1 MITYCLK
8 TCFFIIFDVS
18 FQNESENPHKEL
30 DNHQD
35 ELATLHT
42 TYSQRIA
49 TMNKKHKQEIEE
61 LKSFHHEDLLRIQ
74 ELEQQLAELGKLS
87 FTEMII

>member
-1 MITYCLK
+1 
-8 TCFFIIFDVS
+8 
-18 FQNESENPHKEL
+18 
-30 DNHQD
+30 
-35 ELATLHT
+35 
-42 TYSQRIA
+42 
-49 TMNKKHKQEIEE
+49 MNKKHKQEIEE